1 MRKLGKC
8 DSEEKTKGPRGSRGL
23 FGGRIMLL
31 PILRERYWQKI
42 FESFVKFLCNNCIQ
56 QKNIKKNST
65 MQYFFLKK
73 MRFVE
78 KLKKGRKY
86 R

>member
-1 MRKLGKC
+1 VIENKKRKAPWEAG
-8 DSEEKTKGPRGSRGL
+8 GF

-56 QKNIKKNST
+56 QKNIKKIST
-65 MQYFFLKK
+65 MQYFFLKN

-78 KLKKGRKY
+78 KTKKGRKN